1 MTNFGTKNNA
11 SLEIRDSCFAETV
24 DVEFITKVLTNVKS
38 RAIVTLIFKRDYI
51 QTTFLV
57 R

>member
-11 SLEIRDSCFAETV
+11 SFEIRDSSFAETV

-38 RAIVTLIFKRDYI
+38 RAIVTLIFKRD
-51 QTTFLV
+51 
-57 R
+57 